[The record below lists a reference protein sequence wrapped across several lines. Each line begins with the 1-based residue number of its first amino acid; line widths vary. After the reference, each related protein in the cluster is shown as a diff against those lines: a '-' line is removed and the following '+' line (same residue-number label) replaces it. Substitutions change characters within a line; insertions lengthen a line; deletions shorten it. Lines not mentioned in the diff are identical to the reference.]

1 MAENGCNVQSVLSLA
16 WYIMHIIV
24 GSNNPVK
31 IRAVES
37 AFTRVFPQ
45 TLIQLSGC
53 SAASGVSD
61 QPMSDGETLLGAQ
74 NRAADCQRQHPEA
87 DYWVGL
93 EGGCQFEGD
102 ALEAYAWMVVRT
114 LHQVGKARTA
124 AFILPDAVAKLVRQG
139 HELGDADDQVFG
151 QTNSKQSQGAV
162 GLLTHNIIDRQS
174 YYEHAL
180 ILALIP
186 FLHTDLYGVE
196 SASSGGS

>member
-1 MAENGCNVQSVLSLA
+1 MQ
-16 WYIMHIIV
+16 IIV
-24 GSNNPVK
+24 GSQNPVK

-37 AFTRVFPQ
+37 AFEQVFPQ
-45 TLIQLSGC
+45 TLFQISGC
-53 SAASGVSD
+53 EAISGVSD

-74 NRAADCQRQHPEA
+74 NRADDCQRQHPEA

-102 ALEAYAWMVVRT
+102 ALEAYAWMVIRT
-114 LHQVGKARTA
+114 QNQVGKARTA
-124 AFILPDAVAKLVRQG
+124 AFILPNAVAQLVRQG
-139 HELGDADDQVFG
+139 LELGDADDQVFG
-151 QTNSKQSQGAV
+151 QKNSKQRGGAV
-162 GLLTHNIIDRQS
+162 GLLTRNIIDRQS